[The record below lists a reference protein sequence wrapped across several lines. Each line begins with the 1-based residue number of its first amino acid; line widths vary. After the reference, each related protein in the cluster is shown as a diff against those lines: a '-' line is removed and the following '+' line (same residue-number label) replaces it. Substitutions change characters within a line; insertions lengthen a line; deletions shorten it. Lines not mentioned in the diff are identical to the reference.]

1 MEMQMLMALP
11 HFRELPS
18 DARDEQR
25 ARVLA
30 AVQPSRRRRVVL
42 AVAVA
47 LAVLA
52 AAPTLAFQRELVDF
66 WSAEPAPGP
75 VQLDFD
81 RLRQSSVDA
90 RGRGY
95 SGPAWTPVGTGRE
108 VLATT
113 VDGKRE
119 SLWVVQA
126 GEGGFCLRWVTF
138 GTCHVP
144 GDGTEAMKI
153 GGGGLATDHGEG
165 SAWVVG
171 RVIAPE
177 IHAIELVY
185 EDGER
190 AKVPFVWVSPPI
202 DAGFY
207 AFGVPAEHQVP
218 GRLAGVLVGVDEDG
232 NEVTHHCLP
241 LHPDR
246 IEGSE
251 ALRPYCTRPR

>member
-1 MEMQMLMALP
+1 MEMQMALP

-18 DARDEQR
+18 DTRAEQR
-25 ARVLA
+25 ARLLA
-30 AVQPSRRRRVVL
+30 AVQPPRRRRVVL

-47 LAVLA
+47 LAVFA

-75 VQLDFD
+75 IQLDFD

-90 RGRGY
+90 RARGFG
-95 SGPAWTPVGTGRE
+95 GPDWTPVGTARE

-119 SLWVVQA
+119 SLWVVPT
-126 GEGGFCLRWVTF
+126 EDGGFCLRWVF
-138 GTCHVP
+138 YGSCHVP
-144 GDGTEAMKI
+144 GDGTEAMKL

-165 SAWVVG
+165 SAWIVG

-177 IHAIELVY
+177 IREIELVY
-185 EDGER
+185 EDGDR
-190 AKVPFVWVSPPI
+190 GKVPFVWVSPPI

-207 AFGVPAEHQVP
+207 AFGIPADRQVP
-218 GRLAGVLVGVDEDG
+218 GRLGGVLVGLDEDG
-232 NEVTHHCLP
+232 NEVAHQCLP
-241 LHPDR
+241 LSPER
-246 IEGSE
+246 VERSA
-251 ALRPYCTRPR
+251 ALQPYCKRPR